1 MLPESLKMEV
11 QRQVALALAAH
22 EQSMHSRYQEY
33 TTPQKKGGRLFSR
46 GQVVIYKQTGH
57 YATVL
62 DFPGR
67 GRVTVRSHYNGSVYT
82 RHYSHFKE

>member
-1 MLPESLKMEV
+1 MLPESLRTEV

-22 EQSMHSRYQEY
+22 EQSMHSKSKEP
-33 TTPQKKGGRLFSR
+33 TTPPKKDGRLFSR

-82 RHYSHFKE
+82 RHYSQFKE

>member
-1 MLPESLKMEV
+1 MLPESLRTEV

-22 EQSMHSRYQEY
+22 EQSMHSRYPEFG
-33 TTPQKKGGRLFSR
+33 TPQKKAGRLFSR
-46 GQVVIYKQTGH
+46 GQVVTYKKTGH

-82 RHYSHFKE
+82 RHYSQFKE